1 MYQVVVI
8 ILIRGQI
15 LMTNLQDNLW
25 KLERRIDNPIVGV
38 KGFTLGI
45 LFIRH

>member
-25 KLERRIDNPIVGV
+25 KPEGRIDNPIVGV
-38 KGFTLGI
+38 KGFTLRI
-45 LFIRH
+45 LLIRH